1 MLLTRLVQSI
11 IGKQAFSFLRTEHQL
26 GYSVYTSYISF
37 ESTDGIYVCI
47 QGSAKTPNEMDQKIE
62 LFLQNFMEYLKN
74 KNEQEF
80 KSAVS
85 NAMNQLRYRDS
96 SLDIKLNKFWKDLV
110 SQKGSFNKQQLYLD
124 TLSKLT
130 KEDFL
135 EYFQKYLLNEPRKL
149 SLQIY
154 SQQ

>member
-1 MLLTRLVQSI
+1 
-11 IGKQAFSFLRTEHQL
+11 
-26 GYSVYTSYISF
+26 
-37 ESTDGIYVCI
+37 
-47 QGSAKTPNEMDQKIE
+47 
-62 LFLQNFMEYLKN
+62 MEYLKN

-135 EYFQKYLLNEPRKL
+135 DYFQKYLLNEPRKL

-154 SQQ
+154 SQQQMVNAE